1 MDVSV
6 EPRLT
11 KLGQKVTDYA
21 KRVIADKLVQGI
33 VHLGDVTPVKTGAF
47 ADSMSLNP
55 LGDTS
60 GPSISSNRR
69 ELADVE
75 STISG
80 MTSRL
85 DAQLQSIDL
94 TEGATFVNN
103 APHAN
108 KVEERYAIFTTLA
121 DVLRRGTRTG
131 SVNRG

>member
-1 MDVSV
+1 MEVSV

-11 KLGQKVTDYA
+11 KLGQRVTEFA
-21 KRVIADKLVQGI
+21 ETLVARKLVAGI
-33 VHLGDVTPVKTGAF
+33 IHLGNVVPVKTGAF

-60 GPSISSNRR
+60 GPSISSDRR
-69 ELADVE
+69 ELADY
-75 STISG
+75 SGTISS

-94 TEGATFVNN
+94 AEGATFVNN

-108 KVEERYAIFTTLA
+108 KVEERHAVFTTLA
-121 DVLRRGTRTG
+121 DVMRRGTRVG
-131 SVNRG
+131 PVSSG

>member
-11 KLGQKVTDYA
+11 KLGQRVTDYA
-21 KRVIADKLVQGI
+21 KRVMADKLIKGI
-33 VHLGDVTPVKTGAF
+33 IHLGNVTPVKTGAF

-69 ELADVE
+69 ELADY
-75 STISG
+75 SGTIGS

-108 KVEERYAIFTTLA
+108 KVEERHAVFTTLA
-121 DVLRRGTRTG
+121 DVMRRGTRV
-131 SVNRG
+131 SRG